1 MANINTK
8 KNAVEIRTE
17 LKANGTK
24 IEYIVINGQKCG
36 LLGSTSEA
44 DRANAI
50 KALNDA
56 YVASGVNIYEMLSK
70 LETIATIEEKEIEP
84 DEVVNVHGIEIILSY
99 SKAKAYTMDGNEVAN
114 CDDLPPMP
122 YTEAVK
128 AILMARVE
136 ANI

>member
-36 LLGSTSEA
+36 LLGSTNEV

-56 YVASGVNIYEMLSK
+56 YVASGGNIYEMLSK

-114 CDDLPPMP
+114 CDDLPSMP
-122 YTEAVK
+122 TEAIK
-128 AILMARVE
+128 AVLMARVE